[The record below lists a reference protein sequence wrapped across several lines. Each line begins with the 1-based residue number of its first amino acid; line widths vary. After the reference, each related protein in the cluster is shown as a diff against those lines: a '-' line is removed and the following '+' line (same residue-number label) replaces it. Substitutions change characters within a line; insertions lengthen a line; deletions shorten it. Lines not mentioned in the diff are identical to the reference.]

1 MGEIL
6 GGQFPV
12 FGGLVLLVGGAIV
25 FFIGTLHGERRLMIN
40 GAVILLVAVLSLV
53 AGLML
58 TKKNAVSDPW
68 QQFAQAHHCQIVQK
82 RQGHSNLGVAMT
94 PTLGPM
100 GLLLGD
106 DTPDKTA
113 YKCDDGVTYWRNDK

>member
-12 FGGLVLLVGGAIV
+12 FGGLVILVGGAIV

-58 TKKNAVSDPW
+58 TRRTP
-68 QQFAQAHHCQIVQK
+68 FQI
-82 RQGHSNLGVAMT
+82 RGSNSPRHIIARSCRSGRA
-94 PTLGPM
+94 
-100 GLLLGD
+100 
-106 DTPDKTA
+106 TA
-113 YKCDDGVTYWRNDK
+113 I